1 MYGLNEDMFFFY
13 EEFFEIVSEIGNK
26 DIIVVGD
33 FNFIMDFDLDY
44 YNYFY
49 FNNFKVRDKVIEKI
63 N

>member
-1 MYGLNEDMFFFY
+1 MRIYVFFFY

-33 FNFIMDFDLDY
+33 FNFIMDFDMDY